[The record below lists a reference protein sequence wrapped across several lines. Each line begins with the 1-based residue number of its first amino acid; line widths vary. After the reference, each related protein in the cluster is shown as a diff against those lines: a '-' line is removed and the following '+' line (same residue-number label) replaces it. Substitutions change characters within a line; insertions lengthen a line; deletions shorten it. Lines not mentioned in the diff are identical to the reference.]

1 MVYYEKKPNMNPI
14 CPGCKYMFDK
24 DIPMKHK
31 GSSDYLNLMGESMIK
46 HTFVFPNCNE
56 TKQVYGW

>member
-1 MVYYEKKPNMNPI
+1 
-14 CPGCKYMFDK
+14 
-24 DIPMKHK
+24 MKHK

-46 HTFVFPNCNE
+46 HTFVCPNCNE